1 MPPESTFILQLAI
14 GIVFLLSGA
23 PKVRRPADFANA
35 MTAYAILPP
44 AWSAPVAI
52 GVVICEIFIA
62 LAHLSGAWLRPAIA
76 VSVALLLLIVVAVS
90 LVLRRGTAV
99 RCACFGSPTEVVS
112 GRTLARVLLLLGAE
126 VLLWFSAQ
134 APVSL
139 AEVPLEQLA
148 GAAMAAVLSLTTLAW
163 VLAAGDFVALVAGSG
178 RIRRQ

>member
-1 MPPESTFILQLAI
+1 MPRESTLILQLAI

-23 PKVRRPADFANA
+23 PKIRRPANFANA
-35 MTAYAILPP
+35 VAAYAIVPP

-52 GVVICEIFIA
+52 VVVICEVFIA
-62 LAHLSGAWLRPAIA
+62 IAHLSGAWLQPAIA
-76 VSVALLLLIVVAVS
+76 LSVAFLVLLVVAV
-90 LVLRRGTAV
+90 LRVLRRGTAV

-134 APVSL
+134 PPVSL
-139 AEVPLEQLA
+139 AEVPFEQLA
-148 GAAMAAVLSLTTLAW
+148 GAAMAAVLSLATLAW
-163 VLAAGDFVALVAGSG
+163 VLAAGDFVALFAGSG